1 MTLKTGD
8 IQGFKILTKDWRQC
22 FIGHQEAV
30 DQEIVEEWDIYKQV
44 KMERIVATHFFTH
57 ILINFQIINK

>member
-8 IQGFKILTKDWRQC
+8 IQGFKILTKDWIQC

-44 KMERIVATHFFTH
+44 KMERMMQLCF
-57 ILINFQIINK
+57 LICQ

>member
-44 KMERIVATHFFTH
+44 KMERMMQLCF
-57 ILINFQIINK
+57 LICQ